1 MVNEMLRTFKLIL
14 IFSFVLSCQTNKNL
28 KFKNKDILKEEF
40 DICPWW
46 KEGMTWN
53 DFKRIKSNIKKP
65 ELMKYVN
72 KIQANHMLKSKNIPV
87 INNFIEMQ
95 EKKDISKELDKYS
108 QYVAKPTHMS
118 QNNGV
123 MIIKNGINILT
134 NTPISNKEV
143 SRRMNKILE
152 TPSNSDEWLL
162 QNMPKG
168 FVIQEYIE
176 YSNEIKIHTIW
187 GQAIEVGWFQDGRKY
202 HYYTAQGVA
211 KEGSIPFPYTNIWK
225 EAITLAERI
234 AHRTDYLRVD
244 IMIQLD
250 DKKKIAKSIFVN
262 ELELR
267 SQMGSNTKEFAQL
280 LNWGYEKGC
289 VSH

>member
-1 MVNEMLRTFKLIL
+1 
-14 IFSFVLSCQTNKNL
+14 
-28 KFKNKDILKEEF
+28 
-40 DICPWW
+40 
-46 KEGMTWN
+46 
-53 DFKRIKSNIKKP
+53 
-65 ELMKYVN
+65 MKYVN